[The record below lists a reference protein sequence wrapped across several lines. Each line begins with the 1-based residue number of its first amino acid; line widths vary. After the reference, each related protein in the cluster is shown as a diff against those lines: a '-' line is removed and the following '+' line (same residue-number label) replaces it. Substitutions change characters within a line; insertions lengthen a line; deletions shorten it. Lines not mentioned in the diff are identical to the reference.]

1 MDTVNKGVPGAAAVV
16 RGRATA
22 RGVLAAAYLA
32 AGVLHVTVPEPF
44 LLITPG
50 WVPFPRAVIFGTGLC
65 ELAGAAGLL
74 TRRLRRAAGI
84 GLALYAVC
92 VYPANIK
99 HALGALPAGS
109 VQLGLWYHVPRLLLQ
124 PVLVWWALFAGE
136 AVTWPFGRAN
146 RQPDAGFSLPSPA
159 GRTPPAGRSAPA
171 CPAGPSWW
179 GRRWERGPGPGDTR

>member
-1 MDTVNKGVPGAAAVV
+1 MTQATIKGGAKMPIATMTRPV
-16 RGRATA
+16 RGRPAA
-22 RGVLAAAYLA
+22 RAVLAVLYLA
-32 AGVLHVTVPEPF
+32 AGTFHLATPEPF

-50 WVPFPRAVIFGTGLC
+50 WVPFPRQVILATGLC

-74 TRRLRRAAGI
+74 TARFRRAAGI

-99 HALGALPAGS
+99 HAMGGLPG

-136 AVTWPFGRAN
+136 VVAWPF
-146 RQPDAGFSLPSPA
+146 
-159 GRTPPAGRSAPA
+159 
-171 CPAGPSWW
+171 
-179 GRRWERGPGPGDTR
+179 RRR